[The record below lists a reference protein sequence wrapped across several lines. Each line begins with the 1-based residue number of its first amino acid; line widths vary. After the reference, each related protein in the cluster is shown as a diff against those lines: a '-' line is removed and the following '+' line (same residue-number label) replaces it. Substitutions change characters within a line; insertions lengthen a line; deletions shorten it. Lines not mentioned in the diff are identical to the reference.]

1 MKKTLS
7 IILAVVLCLAMF
19 TGCAGKKSKDE
30 KVELSIATIY
40 ATTHPNH
47 IACENFA
54 EKVKELSGGTID
66 VVIYPN
72 SQMGSESEIIQ
83 QVVNGDL
90 DISCSGGGM
99 WGSYVPALSCFE
111 SLFMFRS
118 VEEQKALMD
127 GKPILDKFN
136 ELADGNGF
144 HAVGWFSLGSRYVLS
159 NKAVRAASDFDGL
172 AIRVPDNPVYVGL
185 MKTLGANPT
194 IVPWGDVYTAMSS
207 GMVEACEADMANLS
221 NANLQET
228 AKYITFTGHITCTTF
243 IGMNEAKWKSLSENQ
258 QKAVVEA
265 FKYAN
270 GIHVQSTIDNE
281 QTYIDAFKD
290 AGIELIDL
298 PDAEMKTLQEKA
310 TPFIAELASQYGLSD
325 WVNETF
331 K

>member
-118 VEEQKALMD
+118 VE
-127 GKPILDKFN
+127 
-136 ELADGNGF
+136 
-144 HAVGWFSLGSRYVLS
+144 
-159 NKAVRAASDFDGL
+159 
-172 AIRVPDNPVYVGL
+172 
-185 MKTLGANPT
+185 
-194 IVPWGDVYTAMSS
+194 
-207 GMVEACEADMANLS
+207 
-221 NANLQET
+221 
-228 AKYITFTGHITCTTF
+228 
-243 IGMNEAKWKSLSENQ
+243 
-258 QKAVVEA
+258 
-265 FKYAN
+265 
-270 GIHVQSTIDNE
+270 
-281 QTYIDAFKD
+281 
-290 AGIELIDL
+290 
-298 PDAEMKTLQEKA
+298 
-310 TPFIAELASQYGLSD
+310 
-325 WVNETF
+325 
-331 K
+331 